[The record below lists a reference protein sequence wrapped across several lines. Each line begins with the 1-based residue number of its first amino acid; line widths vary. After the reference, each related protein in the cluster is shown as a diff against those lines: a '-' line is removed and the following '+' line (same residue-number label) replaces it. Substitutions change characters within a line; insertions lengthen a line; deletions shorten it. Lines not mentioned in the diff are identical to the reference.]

1 MKNLSD
7 KEKIIQFLIDK
18 YNKKDFC
25 MEDQIAINYE
35 NIESMNISPEEAYS
49 ILCSLDNDS
58 MIFFKFRDPDFNA
71 ACRVIIYSKLLQYF
85 AKIKEENTTNRREFV
100 RTYFPVGLS
109 LCSVIISLISLIIS
123 IIK

>member
-1 MKNLSD
+1 MKKLSD

-18 YNKKDFC
+18 YNKQDFC

-35 NIESMNISPEEAYS
+35 NIESMNISAEEAYT
-49 ILCSLDNDS
+49 ILLDLQNNS
-58 MIFFKFRDPDFNA
+58 MIYLKFKDPEFNA
-71 ACRVIIYSKLLQYF
+71 ACRVIVYSNLINYF
-85 AKIKEENTTNRREFV
+85 DKIKENNKTNRREFV

-109 LCSVIISLISLIIS
+109 MCSVVISLIALILS

>member
-1 MKNLSD
+1 MKKLSD

-25 MEDQIAINYE
+25 MEDQIAINYAD
-35 NIESMNISPEEAYS
+35 IESMNISAEEAYT
-49 ILCSLDNDS
+49 ILLDLQNNS
-58 MIFFKFRDPDFNA
+58 MIYLKFKDPEFNA
-71 ACRVIIYSKLLQYF
+71 ACRVIVYSNLVNYF
-85 AKIKEENTTNRREFV
+85 DKIKESSKTNRREFV

-109 LCSVIISLISLIIS
+109 MCSVIISLIALILS